1 MKDIVIGIDLGDKK
15 NSICVLDKKGDII
28 EVLDVSNTTKAM
40 TRYFSKYKEKKVLAV
55 LEAGTHSPWV
65 SRLIEDM
72 GHKVLV
78 GNPRKLR
85 AIWASEYKTD
95 VRDAEMLARIGRFD
109 PKLLYPI
116 KHRGGDTQADLD
128 VLKARDC
135 LVRSRTSMINYVR
148 SAVKA
153 TGGRIKSCSAASFH
167 KRAFEAVPEKLQ
179 PALGSMIGF
188 IYQLTEQIRKYDKQI
203 ERLCK
208 QKYDETWLLQ
218 QISGVG
224 PVTAL
229 AFVLTIEDPRRFKK
243 SRKVGPYVGLI
254 PRRDQSGETD
264 KQLRITKAGSG
275 YLRRLLVGSAHYI
288 MGPFGPDC
296 ELRRFGMRIAISG
309 SKKAKRRAVVAVAR
323 KLSCVMHARKLS
335 CVMHRLWITAEVYD
349 PFYNSNNKQAA

>member
-1 MKDIVIGIDLGDKK
+1 MGFVLKSHQQTKFQFLTHSVVQRRPAMKDIVIGIDLGDKK
-15 NSICVLDKKGDII
+15 NSICVLDKKGEIV
-28 EVLDVSNTTKAM
+28 EVTEVSNTTKAM
-40 TRYFSKYKEKKVLAV
+40 TKYFYKYKDKEVSAV
-55 LEAGTHSPWV
+55 LEASTHSPWV
-65 SRLIEDM
+65 SRLIEEM

-85 AIWASEYKTD
+85 AIWASEHKTD

-116 KHRGGDTQADLD
+116 KHRGVDTQADLA

-135 LVRSRTSMINYVR
+135 LVKSRTGMINHVR
-148 SAVKA
+148 ATIKA

-167 KRAFEAVPEKLQ
+167 KRAFEAVGKELQ
-179 PALGSMIGF
+179 PALGSLISF
-188 IYQLTEQIRKYDKQI
+188 IQQLTEQIKKYDKQI
-203 ERLCK
+203 GQLC
-208 QKYDETWLLQ
+208 QEKYGETWLLQ

-229 AFVLTIEDPRRFKK
+229 AFVLTLEDAHRFKK
-243 SRKVGPYVGLI
+243 SRKVGPYLGLT

-264 KQLRITKAGSG
+264 KELRITKAGNG

-296 ELRRFGMRIAISG
+296 ELRRFGMRIA
-309 SKKAKRRAVVAVAR
+309 AFR
-323 KLSCVMHARKLS
+323 
-335 CVMHRLWITAEVYD
+335 
-349 PFYNSNNKQAA
+349 Q